1 MIFINKSADYSANNI
16 GKVDIPIIIDET
28 AQTIMAAYSKT
39 LTKDQQA
46 AFSILISGLKDSGIY
61 DKIEYMYLPCLAGN
75 VSEAFYD
82 AKNGVSQDVSDT
94 SKYGQY
100 SIGQYGLYSVY
111 DSSKTYTQFAMPLER
126 TTQGCTIASI
136 VHMGSTPSAYFWF
149 LKDATSNLGVC
160 FTMNGSP
167 RCEIELIMNGN
178 DRVKGIIYN
187 LEDNAHHATQSITA
201 ESSPWLPS
209 SENVVGKVEGQDLS
223 LTSAITSD
231 VSLSKNN
238 KFYLGG
244 YSYYGPTFITKNNSI
259 DFVAI
264 CPNLESTYCEDDSTI
279 TMADMLDSL
288 VGSFKNAF
296 FA

>member
-1 MIFINKSADYSANNI
+1 MIFINKYADYSANNI

-28 AQTIMAAYSKT
+28 AQTIMDAYSKT

-46 AFSILISGLKDSGIY
+46 AFSVLISGLKDSGIY

-82 AKNGVSQDVSDT
+82 AKNDVSQDVSDT

-100 SIGQYGLYSVY
+100 SLGQYGLYSVY
-111 DSSKTYTQFAMPLER
+111 DSSKSYTPFDLPLTR
-126 TTQGCTIASI
+126 KTQGLTIASI
-136 VHMGSTPSAYFWF
+136 EHRNVATVPGFLFF
-149 LKDATSNLGVC
+149 LKDASSNFGVC
-160 FTMNGSP
+160 LKMDRYITNVAMIANDVVSFTTTVPNGV
-167 RCEIELIMNGN
+167 N
-178 DRVKGIIYN
+178 
-187 LEDNAHHATQSITA
+187 HSIHSMTA
-201 ESSPWLPS
+201 ESSPFLPS
-209 SENVVGKVEGQDLS
+209 SENYKFKLNGQNKE
-223 LTSAITSD
+223 LTYGISSN

-238 KFYLGG
+238 NFYLGS
-244 YSYYGPTFITKNNSI
+244 YSNYNTWFVSGGTDNTI

-264 CPNLESTYCEDDSTI
+264 CPNLESTYCDDDSTT
-279 TMADMLDSL
+279 TMADRLDSL